1 MTAKSFCSNRLARA
15 LAVSAVAGVLSAS
28 HARAQDEPVDA
39 SLEEFTTLEHPL
51 EPASNEAALRA
62 TGEGAATDSDA
73 GSEIGA
79 AAAAQ
84 AAGADE
90 LAPGLAGMDER
101 VSLDLRNTDV
111 TDALKYLATKGGLN
125 IAISKNVSGRVN
137 LFLTD
142 VPIKDVFDL
151 VLRSN
156 ELAFDRQGNIYNIMT
171 ESEYRALY
179 GRRFA
184 DAREVRTF
192 RLQYAIPEQAF
203 NLLDTLKS
211 EVGRLLVDEDSGTV
225 LVLDTPDN
233 LRQMDQALA
242 TLEQDNTVRVFDLK
256 YAKAKDVEERLKD
269 DLELRKLGTVKADE
283 RTNQLVVK
291 TLPNRMKELE
301 GIVSSLDRKTR
312 EVLIDAKIVKV
323 TLNDDLDAGIN
334 WDSIFT
340 NIKFHGVDYTGD
352 FRDAIAGTAPS
363 ETPAVTKIKIPIAT
377 GPGRYTDNDVNFG
390 ELAFTTI
397 NTTGYELFRYLQTL
411 GKTKVMS
418 NPRLLVTES
427 QEARIHVG
435 TREAYVTTTTT
446 TGQTTTTTAEE
457 VEFIDVG
464 IQLLVTPHINT
475 EGFVTMKV
483 KPEISSVVR
492 TLETPSGNNIP
503 IVDTST
509 AETNVVVKDGATV
522 IIGGLQKTE
531 EANQDRQVP
540 YLGHIPI
547 IGPTLFR
554 TRAQDNERAEL
565 VVFITPHIVAGD
577 KLITGDE
584 KEFGGDVKS
593 YREYAPLLGPP
604 APTLIPSAPM
614 GRLDEPD

>member
-1 MTAKSFCSNRLARA
+1 MKAKSFCFSKLARV
-15 LAVSAVAGVLSAS
+15 LAAATAAAVLAAGPI
-28 HARAQDEPVDA
+28 RAEDDEI
-39 SLEEFTTLEHPL
+39 FTTREQPP
-51 EPASNEAALRA
+51 EPSSTEAALRE
-62 TGEGAATDSDA
+62 TGEATTPESGGAERPQAREGEA
-73 GSEIGA
+73 G
-79 AAAAQ
+79 
-84 AAGADE
+84 E
-90 LAPGLAGMDER
+90 LVPGLAGMDER
-101 VSLDLRNTDV
+101 VSLDLRATDV

-142 VPIKDVFDL
+142 VPISDVFDL
-151 VLRSN
+151 ILRSN

-171 ESEYRALY
+171 EAEYRALY

-184 DAREVRTF
+184 DAREVRSF

-225 LVLDTPDN
+225 LVLDTPEN

-242 TLEQDNTVRVFDLK
+242 TLEQDNTVRVFDLR

-301 GIVSSLDRKTR
+301 GVVAALDRKTR

-323 TLNDDLDAGIN
+323 TLVDDMDAGIN
-334 WDSIFT
+334 WDSVFT
-340 NIKFHGVDYTGD
+340 NLKFHGIDNAGS
-352 FRDAIAGTAPS
+352 FRTATSGTPPS
-363 ETPAVTKIKIPIAT
+363 EVPAVTRIKIPGITA
-377 GPGRYTDNDVNFG
+377 GGYSG
-390 ELAFTTI
+390 ESAIDLGTLAFGTVARD
-397 NTTGYELFRYLQTL
+397 GYELFRYLETL
-411 GKTKVMS
+411 GKTKLMS

-464 IQLLVTPHINT
+464 IQLLVTPHINAD
-475 EGFVTMKV
+475 GYVTMKV

-492 TLETPSGNNIP
+492 LLKTPSGNDIP

-522 IIGGLQKTE
+522 IIGGLQKREDATS
-531 EANQDRQVP
+531 DKQVP

-547 IGPTLFR
+547 IGPALFR
-554 TRAQDNERAEL
+554 TRNQDNERAEL
-565 VVFITPHIVAGD
+565 VVFITPHIIDGD

-584 KEFGGDVKS
+584 GTFGGSVKS
-593 YREYAPLLGPP
+593 YREYSPLLSPP
-604 APTLIPSAPM
+604 APTLSPSAPM
-614 GRLDEPD
+614 GRLDDAE